1 MSPTED
7 SEVGKKILSRF
18 SAQFARQLSTKL
30 RITKDNL
37 VLQEKVGSG
46 IYDKTVYSFIQISVS
61 VVGRCYEAEI
71 CSILL
76 LLMCS
81 FRLNHFPLKSF
92 FGRKP
97 WTIRSPWFDFWRS
110 KKSLEIR
117 IPSER
122 ASQGEHN
129 ATISAS

>member
-46 IYDKTVYSFIQISVS
+46 MTKTV
-61 VVGRCYEAEI
+61 AHP
-71 CSILL
+71 
-76 LLMCS
+76 
-81 FRLNHFPLKSF
+81 N
-92 FGRKP
+92 
-97 WTIRSPWFDFWRS
+97 IRFCCW
-110 KKSLEIR
+110 KVL
-117 IPSER
+117 
-122 ASQGEHN
+122 
-129 ATISAS
+129 